1 MLGGVPSRAMT
12 VVSETDDGNAAT
24 AAATDERLGPSA
36 DDGIWTHDVR
46 KVYGGNIVAV
56 EALSLTVRRGE
67 IFGLLGPNGAGKTTT
82 VGMLTTRI
90 VPTAGRALVGGV
102 DVVTDP
108 AHARQLIGVVS
119 QGNTLDRR
127 LSARDNLILH
137 GRYFGMSARQA
148 RDAADQWLEAF
159 QLSHRANA
167 EVEELSGG
175 MARRLMLARAMLH
188 GPSVLFLDE
197 PSAGLDPQ
205 SRAALWDYIGELHA
219 GGRTVLLTTHYI
231 EEAERFCDRVAIMD
245 HGTILALD
253 TPMGLKES
261 LGAGVSITL
270 RTEGD
275 AERLARRLRALAG
288 ASVSVAEDGRIRLH
302 VAGEDSPMVKVIGAA
317 QKGGFRLTE
326 IAQTEDNLE
335 SVFITMTGRA
345 LRE

>member
-1 MLGGVPSRAMT
+1 MS
-12 VVSETDDGNAAT
+12 VVSQEEDGAPAP
-24 AAATDERLGPSA
+24 AAAADRVGPGP
-36 DDGIWTHDVR
+36 DDDIWTHDLR
-46 KVYGGNIVAV
+46 KVYGDKIVAV
-56 EALSLTVRRGE
+56 DALDLTVRRGE

-90 VPTAGRALVGGV
+90 VPTAGRAVVNDV
-102 DVVTDP
+102 DVAADP
-108 AHARQLIGVVS
+108 ARARQAIGVVS

-137 GRYFGMSARQA
+137 GRYFGMSARAA
-148 RDAADQWLEAF
+148 RAAADQWLEAF
-159 QLSHRANA
+159 QLSHRAKA

-188 GPSVLFLDE
+188 GPAVLFLDE
-197 PSAGLDPQ
+197 PTAGLDPQ
-205 SRAALWDYIGELHA
+205 SRAALWDYIGELHE

-245 HGTILALD
+245 HGEILALD
-253 TPMGLKES
+253 TPMGLKGS

-288 ASVSVAEDGRIRLH
+288 ASVSVAADGRIRLH
-302 VAGEDSPMVKVIGAA
+302 VAGEDSAMVKVIGAA

-335 SVFITMTGRA
+335 SVFITMTGRG

>member
-1 MLGGVPSRAMT
+1 MRLVRSPGVTAPPPDA
-12 VVSETDDGNAAT
+12 ETSDIIHTQDLT
-24 AAATDERLGPSA
+24 
-36 DDGIWTHDVR
+36 
-46 KVYGGNIVAV
+46 KVYGGKVTAV
-56 EALSLTVRRGE
+56 EGLNLRVRAGE

-90 VPTAGRALVGGV
+90 VPTSGRGFVGGV
-102 DVVTDP
+102 DVAAEP
-108 AHARQLIGVVS
+108 ARARQLIGVVS

-127 LSARDNLILH
+127 LSARDNLVLH
-137 GRYFGMSARQA
+137 GRYFGMSARVA

-159 QLSHRANA
+159 QLSHRAKA

-175 MARRLMLARAMLH
+175 MQRRLMLARAMLH
-188 GPSVLFLDE
+188 GPAVLFLDE
-197 PSAGLDPQ
+197 PTAGLDPQ

-245 HGTILALD
+245 HGAILALD
-253 TPMGLKES
+253 TPVGLKGS

-288 ASVSVAEDGRIRLH
+288 ASVSVGEDGRIRLH
-302 VAGEDSPMVKVIGAA
+302 VSGEDSAMVKVIGAA

-335 SVFITMTGRA
+335 SVFITMTGRD

>member
-1 MLGGVPSRAMT
+1 MR
-12 VVSETDDGNAAT
+12 VVSSAEVTAESSDGKS
-24 AAATDERLGPSA
+24 R
-36 DDGIWTHDVR
+36 DVIR
-46 KVYGGNIVAV
+46 TQDLTKVYGGTFTAV
-56 EALSLTVRRGE
+56 DKLNLGVRSGE

-90 VPTAGRALVGGV
+90 VPTGGRALISGV
-102 DVVTDP
+102 DVVAQP
-108 AHARQLIGVVS
+108 SQARQLIGVVS

-137 GRYFGMSARQA
+137 GRYFGMSAREA
-148 RDAADQWLEAF
+148 RDAADEWLDAF

-167 EVEELSGG
+167 DVEELSGG

-245 HGTILALD
+245 HGAILALD
-253 TPMGLKES
+253 TPRGLKGS
-261 LGAGVSITL
+261 LGTGVSITL

-275 AERLARRLRALAG
+275 AQRLARRLRALAG
-288 ASVSVAEDGRIRLH
+288 ASVSVGDDGRIRLH
-302 VAGEDSPMVKVIGAA
+302 VAGEDSAMVKVIGAA

-335 SVFITMTGRA
+335 SVFITMTGRG

>member
-1 MLGGVPSRAMT
+1 MNTVSSDGGSGNVIQ
-12 VVSETDDGNAAT
+12 TDDLT
-24 AAATDERLGPSA
+24 
-36 DDGIWTHDVR
+36 
-46 KVYGGNIVAV
+46 KVYGGTFTAV
-56 EALSLTVRRGE
+56 DKLSLSVRAGE

-90 VPTAGRALVGGV
+90 VPTGGRALVSGV
-102 DVVTDP
+102 DVVAQP
-108 AHARQLIGVVS
+108 SRARQLIGVVS

-137 GRYFGMSARQA
+137 GRYFGMTARAA
-148 RDAADQWLEAF
+148 RVAADQWLDAF
-159 QLSHRANA
+159 QLTHRATA
-167 EVEELSGG
+167 EVEQLSGG

-188 GPSVLFLDE
+188 GPAVLFLDE
-197 PSAGLDPQ
+197 PTAGLDPQ

-245 HGTILALD
+245 HGVILALD
-253 TPMGLKES
+253 TPLGLKGS

-275 AERLARRLRALAG
+275 AERLAQRLRALAG

-335 SVFITMTGRA
+335 SVFITMTGRG

>member
-1 MLGGVPSRAMT
+1 MR
-12 VVSETDDGNAAT
+12 VVSSPDVVAASPDGEAGNV
-24 AAATDERLGPSA
+24 
-36 DDGIWTHDVR
+36 IQTHDLT
-46 KVYGGNIVAV
+46 KVYGETFTAV
-56 EALSLTVRRGE
+56 DKLNLSVREGE

-90 VPTAGRALVGGV
+90 VPTDGRALIGGV
-102 DVVTDP
+102 DVVAQP
-108 AHARQLIGVVS
+108 SRARQLIGVVS

-127 LSARDNLILH
+127 LSARDNLALH
-137 GRYFGMSARQA
+137 GRYFGMRAREA
-148 RDAADQWLEAF
+148 RAAADEWLEAF

-302 VAGEDSPMVKVIGAA
+302 VAGEDSAMVKVIGAA